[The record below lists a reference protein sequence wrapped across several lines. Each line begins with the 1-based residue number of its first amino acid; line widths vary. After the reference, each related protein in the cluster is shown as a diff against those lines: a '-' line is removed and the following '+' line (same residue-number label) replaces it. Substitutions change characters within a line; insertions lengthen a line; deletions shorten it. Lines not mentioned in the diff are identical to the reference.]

1 MDITKCFSKYLVFLL
16 SIEIKCRQSFSACF
30 PCLPVFITPSCVVN
44 LRSRSDCPLLSR
56 KMGGT
61 VSSGYI

>member
-44 LRSRSDCPLLSR
+44 LRSRSDCPLSF
-56 KMGGT
+56 
-61 VSSGYI
+61 